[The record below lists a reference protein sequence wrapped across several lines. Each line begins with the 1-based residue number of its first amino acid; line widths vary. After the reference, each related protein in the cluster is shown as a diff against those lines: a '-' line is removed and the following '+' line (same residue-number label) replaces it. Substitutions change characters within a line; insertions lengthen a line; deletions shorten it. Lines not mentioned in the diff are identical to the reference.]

1 MKRLKL
7 LFLFVTASL
16 TLTSCVV
23 QNDLIDDNAFA
34 LNEYVSSYD
43 LWYIDYHRTTGSG
56 DVPFLSKAFTVSFLN
71 GTMYANNNIVDIG
84 RTGNG
89 LGIAVGNYNT
99 YGTVLETRHDLDG
112 RYDFDVVQLAG
123 NEIRI
128 DDLSQNV
135 SYYLIGYQRNNFDY
149 DKLFYENIE
158 YFLQEFVAWE
168 RTDRVGGITNAFDDE
183 HFLQFT
189 PENDVTFKSS
199 HDPFGT
205 NIDYINW
212 DYIGGYEVANIAGYE
227 DLKRLTLF
235 YDGGDTERFE
245 LSVINDETIELFHL
259 SSERTYTFSG
269 RGFVQYLKTKG
280 KSTTKPAVRNSGRK
294 RTKIQRKTVVKEN
307 I

>member
-34 LNEYVSSYD
+34 LNEYISSYD

-84 RTGNG
+84 KTGNG
-89 LGIAVGNYNT
+89 LGIAVGNYATNR
-99 YGTVLETRHDLDG
+99 TVLETRHDLDG
-112 RYDFDVVQLAG
+112 RYNFEVVQLAAD
-123 NEIRI
+123 EIRI

-149 DKLFYENIE
+149 DKLFHDNIE
-158 YFLQEFVAWE
+158 YFLQEYVAWE
-168 RTDRVGGITNAFDDE
+168 RTNEVGGTPNPFDNE
-183 HFLQFT
+183 HYLQFT
-189 PENDVTFKSS
+189 PENDVTFRSS
-199 HDPFGT
+199 HDSFGT

-212 DYIGGYEVANIAGYE
+212 NYIGGYEVANITGYE
-227 DLKRLTLF
+227 NLKYLTLN

-245 LSVINDETIELFHL
+245 LSVINDETIKLFHL
-259 SSERTYTFSG
+259 SSKTSYTFSG
-269 RGFVQYLKTKG
+269 RGFVQYLKTKDK
-280 KSTTKPAVRNSGRK
+280 KSTKPAVRNSGRK
-294 RTKIQRKTVVKEN
+294 RTKIQRKTVDKEN